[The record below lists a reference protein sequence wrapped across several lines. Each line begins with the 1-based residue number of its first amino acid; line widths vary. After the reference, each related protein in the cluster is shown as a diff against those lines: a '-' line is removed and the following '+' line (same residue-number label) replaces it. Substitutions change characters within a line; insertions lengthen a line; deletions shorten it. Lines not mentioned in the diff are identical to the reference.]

1 MQLQK
6 GHKGSID
13 VQTVSLDQAASKL
26 LISLR
31 KFTEPMK
38 TMLYD
43 AKKGLSDSSAV
54 VVMKSEVKGIG
65 SSELIIE
72 DVSAYFILMAVPL
85 VTLLYFRLNS

>member
-43 AKKGLSDSSAV
+43 TKKGLSDSSAV

-85 VTLLYFRLNS
+85 TLLYFRLNS

>member
-85 VTLLYFRLNS
+85 TLLYFRLNS

>member
-38 TMLYD
+38 AMLYD

-65 SSELIIE
+65 SSELITE

-85 VTLLYFRLNS
+85 TLLYFRLNS

>member
-85 VTLLYFRLNS
+85 TLLYF